1 VTKGLLQLV
10 GGTLLCW
17 LVVVV
22 PARWLW
28 GDSALLFSTT
38 AWLLCLVPSAGT
50 LAWAQWALRGK
61 PEQQLLAVMGG
72 TVVRM
77 LFVLG
82 IGMALYLT
90 LPDFQYIRF
99 WLWVIAFYFITLTL
113 EIVLVTR
120 QSAQSST
127 QG

>member
-1 VTKGLLQLV
+1 LLQLV
-10 GGTLLCW
+10 GGTLACW
-17 LVVVV
+17 LLVVV

-28 GDSALLFSTT
+28 GDSAVLLSAT
-38 AWLLCLVPSAGT
+38 AWLLCLIPSAAT

-82 IGMALYLT
+82 IGLVLYFT
-90 LPDFQYIRF
+90 VPEFQYIRF
-99 WLWVIAFYFITLTL
+99 WLWVIAFYFFTLTL

-120 QSAQSST
+120 QSTQSSPRA
-127 QG
+127 